1 MADRDLFLLDV
12 NHTLKGDDTAGFTIT
27 IGQQVTNPDSF
38 AIDVPFANMT
48 ANGQRYVFKNNY
60 AAAVAPTAT
69 DDSAAGYEVGSQWF
83 DTTADVWYV
92 CLDATAASAIWT
104 TIGAITITGTPT
116 NGDLCVW
123 TSATDVKG
131 EPDLNY
137 DGTTLLFADAK
148 NMAFNTTT
156 GTKIGTATGQKLA
169 FWNAT
174 PVIQPANA
182 SQAVVPT
189 VTTVGANTGTAG
201 AGLSLIGNTSTIDQ
215 SAALMNDLVAFQ
227 EDILAIGVLVNQL
240 RSDLIDA
247 GIIKGAA

>member
-1 MADRDLFLLDV
+1 MADIE
-12 NHTLKGDDTAGFTIT
+12 LKGTAEDVFIIGDDLAARTFK
-27 IGQQVTNPDSF
+27 IGQQVTFDDIVD
-38 AIDVPFANMT
+38 IDVPFT
-48 ANGQRYVFKNNY
+48 VFTVNGQRAVFKNNY

-69 DDSAAGYEVGSQWF
+69 DDAASGYEVASQWF
-83 DTTADVWYV
+83 DTTSDRWYV
-92 CLDATAASAIWT
+92 CLDATTSSAVWIT
-104 TIGAITITGTPT
+104 QGAITITGTPV
-116 NGDLCVW
+116 NGELCVW

-131 EPDLNY
+131 EPNLTY

-174 PVIQPANA
+174 PIIQPANA
-182 SQAVVPT
+182 NQAIVGT

-201 AGLSLIGNTSTIDQ
+201 TGLSLIGNTSTIDQ
-215 SAALMNDLVAFQ
+215 SAALMNDLVALQ
-227 EDILAIGVLVNQL
+227 EDILAQQVLLNQL